1 MNLQGRDFLK
11 LLDYTPEE
19 ILYLIDLAA
28 KLKEK
33 KKKGVPRKMIIPE
46 VNGSQWMYLEK
57 CKHLNKNLIKK
68 TQSKA
73 QPSSSI

>member
-1 MNLQGRDFLK
+1 MAEERRNSVQQRTLT
-11 LLDYTPEE
+11 LLHPCPFSGNGASY
-19 ILYLIDLAA
+19 A
-28 KLKEK
+28 K

-57 CKHLNKNLIKK
+57 CNHLNKNLIKK

>member
-1 MNLQGRDFLK
+1 MAEERRNSVQQRTLT
-11 LLDYTPEE
+11 LLHPCPFSGASY
-19 ILYLIDLAA
+19 A
-28 KLKEK
+28 K